1 MRSRRAIGA
10 AIGGA
15 VLFAVAGVHLGVGD
29 GELARVSLLGA
40 ALGLLAY
47 VDLTEH
53 RIPNR
58 IVVPASAAC
67 AALLFAEQ
75 VSVQRML
82 PSIIVVALLL
92 MVSLV
97 WPASFG
103 MGDVK
108 LALLI
113 VLGLGELA
121 MRGLALGLL
130 LAAAFGALL
139 LLRHG
144 RAAAARSL
152 PLAPFLLSGAALAVV
167 LA

>member
-1 MRSRRAIGA
+1 MRSRRPIGA

-29 GELARVSLLGA
+29 GDLARVSLLGA

-82 PSIIVVALLL
+82 PSLFVVALML
-92 MVSLV
+92 MVTLV

-108 LALLI
+108 LA
-113 VLGLGELA
+113 
-121 MRGLALGLL
+121 
-130 LAAAFGALL
+130 
-139 LLRHG
+139 
-144 RAAAARSL
+144 
-152 PLAPFLLSGAALAVV
+152 
-167 LA
+167 